1 MPAVV
6 DAAALVELLLQGER
20 APAVVHAIRG
30 TEMAAPD
37 VVNPEVLSVLRRME
51 RTGEVLPER
60 AEQALADLLDAPV
73 RRFAT
78 LPLLPVVWE
87 LRGSVS
93 AYGACYVALARA
105 LGCPLV
111 TGDLRLTRA
120 PGLGVPLVAV

>member
-6 DAAALVELLLQGER
+6 DASALVELLLQGER
-20 APAVVHAIRG
+20 APAVAHAVRG
-30 TEMAAPD
+30 TEMTAPD

-51 RTGEVLPER
+51 RRGEVRPER
-60 AEQALADLLDAPV
+60 ARQAVADLLDAPI
-73 RRFAT
+73 RRYAT

-93 AYGACYVALARA
+93 ANDACYVALARA

-120 PGLGVPLVAV
+120 AGLGVPLVAV

>member
-6 DAAALVELLLQGER
+6 DASALVELLLQGER
-20 APAVVHAIRG
+20 APAVAHAVRG
-30 TEMAAPD
+30 TEMTAPD

-51 RTGEVLPER
+51 RTGDVRPER
-60 AEQALADLLDAPV
+60 ARQAVADLLDAPV
-73 RRFAT
+73 RRYAT

-93 AYGACYVALARA
+93 AYDACYVALARA

>member
-6 DAAALVELLLQGER
+6 DASVLVELLLQGER
-20 APAVVHAIRG
+20 APAV
-30 TEMAAPD
+30 
-37 VVNPEVLSVLRRME
+37 
-51 RTGEVLPER
+51 
-60 AEQALADLLDAPV
+60 ADLLDAPV

-93 AYGACYVALARA
+93 ADDACYVALARA